1 MTRINTNIQN
11 LIAKRTLDA
20 NNSSLT
26 TALNRLSTGLRINT
40 GKDDPAG
47 LIASEGLRASKVAI
61 TAAIDNAR
69 RADNVVGI
77 AEAGLQE
84 IATLLLELEDLVD
97 RSANEAGLSDAER
110 DANQLQIDSILSS
123 INRIAGVTAFNGE
136 NLLDGNYDFTT
147 SAVNTA
153 QITSLQ
159 VNSAKIPDGSYR
171 TVTVQVLAS
180 AQAAEVIGA
189 GTGAAG
195 ALASATTLEVR
206 GVYGTDVLSFGSGT
220 TLADIATAVN
230 GSQDLTGVKATA
242 SSSGDL
248 YFNSTGYG
256 SEALVEVSVIGNTG
270 DFTFT
275 GQSMDYGVDPT
286 VTINGAN
293 ATARGLEAAV
303 ISGTISLELILEE
316 NFAQTTG
323 TAATFYITGGGAQFA
338 ISPELGLIGRETIG
352 IGSVSTSSLGN
363 GSVGFLSTLT
373 RGAVNDIHSR
383 NFHQAQRIVR
393 EAQDQISSLR
403 GRIGAFQKDTLQTT
417 VNSLLVAY
425 ENTAAAESAIRDTD
439 FAVETSAL
447 TRAQILVQSNLAS
460 LKLANQLPQNAL
472 SLLG

>member
-20 NNSSLT
+20 NNMALT

-84 IATLLLELEDLVD
+84 IAALLLELEDLVD
-97 RSANEAGLSDAER
+97 RSANEAGLSVAER

-147 SAVNTA
+147 SAINTS
-153 QITSLQ
+153 QITALQ
-159 VNSAKIPDGSYR
+159 INSAKIPDGSYR

-195 ALASATTLEVR
+195 SLASATTLEVR

-230 GSQDLTGVKATA
+230 ASQDLTGVRATA

-248 YFNSTGYG
+248 YFNSTSYG

-303 ISGTISLELILEE
+303 ISGTISLELILDE
-316 NFAQTTG
+316 NFAQSTG

-352 IGSVSTSSLGN
+352 IGSVSASSLGN
-363 GSVGFLSTLT
+363 ASVGFLSTLT
-373 RGAVNDIHSR
+373 RGAANDIHSR

-425 ENTAAAESAIRDTD
+425 ENTAAAESAIRDAD